1 MHLETDVGHDSKS
14 KGDGELDLDQEW
26 AEARAAAGLPEKHSE
41 TRHHNEEVQKPVD
54 ISPFTLL
61 FSGFL
66 LGPIST
72 FLLALYFGGRS
83 TKLRDAAIYVG
94 VCGAAWSLAQA
105 VTFWIAGSWP
115 TAYVQ
120 MSRSAINLAAGV
132 LVLWSLWKKPGVSF
146 LHDRQS
152 LVHTAVLIFVM
163 IVAYLGLPAEIRVW
177 LGR

>member
-1 MHLETDVGHDSKS
+1 MHLETDVGHDSEGQ
-14 KGDGELDLDQEW
+14 GDGELNLDKEW
-26 AEARAAAGLPEKHSE
+26 AEARAAAGLPEKRSGEQDHDA
-41 TRHHNEEVQKPVD
+41 EVRKPVD
-54 ISPFTLL
+54 VSPFTLL

-66 LGPIST
+66 LGPIAT
-72 FLLALYFGGRS
+72 FLLALYFGGRT
-83 TKLRDAAIYVG
+83 TKLRDVAIYVG
-94 VCGAAWSLAQA
+94 ICGAAWSVAQA

-132 LVLWSLWKKPGVSF
+132 TLLWTLWKKPGVSF

-163 IVAYLGLPAEIRVW
+163 IVAYLGLPPEIRVW